1 MKTKTD
7 AEVIIDGKRYSLSG
21 YESEEYL
28 QKVASYLNGKTAELK
43 AMPGFR
49 TLDSDTKIVLMEINI
64 ADDYFKLRK
73 SLNEITEE
81 RDRQNDEIFG
91 LKHDIIELQKKL
103 DKMQADHDAKLTDAA
118 GTLEKIKQAF
128 VEEQKR
134 TVKLETENTGLKNTL
149 GEEQKMIQKLEA
161 ENNLLKNDNAMLKKR
176 LQK

>member
-28 QKVASYLNGKTAELK
+28 QKVASYLNGKSAELK
-43 AMPGFR
+43 AMQGFR

-64 ADDYFKLRK
+64 ADDYFKLKK
-73 SLNEITEE
+73 SLNEVTEE
-81 RDRQNDEIFG
+81 RDSQNDEIFG
-91 LKHDIIELQKKL
+91 LKHDIIELQKKI
-103 DKMQADHDAKLTDAA
+103 DKLEADHDAKLKDAA

-134 TVKLETENTGLKNTL
+134 TVKLETENAGLRNTVA
-149 GEEQKMIQKLEA
+149 EEQKMIQRLES
-161 ENNLLKNDNAMLKKR
+161 ENNVLKNDNAMMKKR